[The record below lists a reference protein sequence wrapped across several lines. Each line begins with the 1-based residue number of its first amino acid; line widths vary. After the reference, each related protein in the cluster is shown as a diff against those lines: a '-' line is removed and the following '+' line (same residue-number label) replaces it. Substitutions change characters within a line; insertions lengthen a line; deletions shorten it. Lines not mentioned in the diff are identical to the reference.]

1 MHTLRIFFA
10 ITFPKKIQI
19 KLSNYLKSLQETIL
33 SDYMRWVDVE
43 KMHIT
48 LQFLGNL
55 PQEQLISVTEYVH
68 AAIKNLSPFQL
79 ELGQLEWFPALRR
92 PKVLSLTVQPQAGL
106 AMLSDT
112 IGKALIALNVP
123 IETRPFRGHLTLGR
137 LIRHQVPCELLET
150 VKMPS
155 IPPIVV
161 DKIYLLESR
170 PEKGKQNYYS
180 LAEFHLN
187 KKW

>member
-19 KLSNYLKSLQETIL
+19 KLSNCLKPLQETIL
-33 SDYMRWVDVE
+33 SDYMRWVHVE

-55 PQEQLISVTEYVH
+55 PQEQLISVTEYVQ
-68 AAIKNLSPFQL
+68 AAIKNLPPFQL
-79 ELGQLEWFPALRR
+79 ELGQLEWFPTVRR
-92 PKVLSLTVQPQAGL
+92 PKVLSLTVQPQAAL
-106 AMLSDT
+106 ARLSDT

-123 IETRPFRGHLTLGR
+123 VETRPFRGHLTLGR
-137 LIRHQVPCELLET
+137 LIRHKVPPELLET

-155 IPPIVV
+155 ITPMVV
-161 DKIYLLESR
+161 DKIYLIESR

-180 LAEFHLN
+180 LAEFGLN
-187 KKW
+187 KKL